1 LQRTPFDLLSTNL
14 KKARAESLKNTIKN
28 CYPEKWTTPEFTN
41 SQQIDL
47 CRKIESDKTMG
58 EFTSLHEKM
67 VESVQVEFYKC
78 IENFPKHRMG
88 GL

>member
-1 LQRTPFDLLSTNL
+1 
-14 KKARAESLKNTIKN
+14 
-28 CYPEKWTTPEFTN
+28 
-41 SQQIDL
+41 
-47 CRKIESDKTMG
+47 MG

-88 GL
+88 GLQNMENCMNEAQLKTKIAGETLAENYKKLYPQFC

>member
-1 LQRTPFDLLSTNL
+1 
-14 KKARAESLKNTIKN
+14 
-28 CYPEKWTTPEFTN
+28 
-41 SQQIDL
+41 
-47 CRKIESDKTMG
+47 MG